1 MNRIGRIRSINS
13 PSKISLILVRTY
25 HGGVKHTW
33 EWLWR
38 VGLEMGKYV
47 CAGGSKIRVRQ
58 FYSEVNLEW
67 GVFFFECYTGK
78 VEIRQAEFMAGIL
91 AYSTLSKT
99 GLLTAQSSQPE
110 RNLIRFAGV
119 ALLPKRRSRDR
130 KIADSIPGRSGR

>member
-38 VGLEMGKYV
+38 VGLEVGKYV

-58 FYSEVNLEW
+58 FYSEVNVEW
-67 GVFFFECYTGK
+67 EYFSLSVTPGK
-78 VEIRQAEFMAGIL
+78 
-91 AYSTLSKT
+91 
-99 GLLTAQSSQPE
+99 
-110 RNLIRFAGV
+110 
-119 ALLPKRRSRDR
+119 
-130 KIADSIPGRSGR
+130 